1 MTLAYD
7 FIPVDVLIQLNNGSN
22 DLTSLMK
29 FPENSGVTVTEAY
42 IDPVTNLLVIKID
55 YTTDIQG
62 QDLTLHIVHPNM
74 PEITNRWT
82 VEPTNQLKAIVY
94 EEEEYALMA
103 DLSALAYVIVGG
115 YLGIFFLAML
125 FRRFIGLEL
134 ATLIQFGYL
143 SLLQNKEI
151 TLYAWSITTWRYIF
165 GYNSHYFSPLP

>member
-42 IDPVTNLLVIKID
+42 IDPATNLLVIKID

-62 QDLTLHIVHPNM
+62 QDLTLHIFHPNM

-103 DLSALAYVIVGG
+103 DL
-115 YLGIFFLAML
+115 
-125 FRRFIGLEL
+125 
-134 ATLIQFGYL
+134 
-143 SLLQNKEI
+143 
-151 TLYAWSITTWRYIF
+151 
-165 GYNSHYFSPLP
+165 